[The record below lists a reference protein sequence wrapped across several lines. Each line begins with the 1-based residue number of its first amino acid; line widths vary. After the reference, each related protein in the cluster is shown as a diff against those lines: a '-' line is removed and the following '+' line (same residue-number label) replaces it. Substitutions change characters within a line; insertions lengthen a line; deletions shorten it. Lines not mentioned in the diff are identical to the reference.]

1 MQTKANLQDLFLLRA
16 RRDKLPVTMFLMNG
30 FQMRGV
36 ITGFDAFV
44 VVLDSDGRQQIIY
57 KHAISTIAPVRP
69 VELETRRRPPRKRE
83 RAAAR
88 SGVTSVLREQ
98 NLSMGRIHFGP

>member
-30 FQMRGV
+30 FQMRGI

-69 VELETRRRPPRKRE
+69 VDLGGGTGAGEMRTAP
-83 RAAAR
+83 
-88 SGVTSVLREQ
+88 V
-98 NLSMGRIHFGP
+98 